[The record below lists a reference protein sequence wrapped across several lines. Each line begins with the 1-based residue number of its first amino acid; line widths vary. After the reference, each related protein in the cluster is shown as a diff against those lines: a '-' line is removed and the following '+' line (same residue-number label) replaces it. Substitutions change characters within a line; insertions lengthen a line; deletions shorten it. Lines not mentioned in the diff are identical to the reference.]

1 MIVLGFIQN
10 CRGTGVSY
18 DYRCL
23 DEGRCPDRW
32 QRFADASYNPR
43 HVPVIPIE
51 AKIWPTHCS
60 VTVLDY
66 RSDHIEDLALAGL
79 EDGLDWTT
87 AKLVAED
94 YLGSVYHYPR

>member
-1 MIVLGFIQN
+1 MQGLQHIN
-10 CRGTGVSY
+10 RGPNPNADLISVQAESNLLAYDFNAWSVS
-18 DYRCL
+18 R
-23 DEGRCPDRW
+23 
-32 QRFADASYNPR
+32 YNPR
-43 HVPVIPIE
+43 HLPVIPIE

-66 RSDHIEDLALAGL
+66 RSDHIEDLALAAL

-94 YLGSVYHYPR
+94 YLGSVYHYPC